1 MLGQRRDADRFGRVM
16 ASIEHVQPQLFRI
29 EKGPVLPFAGHV
41 GVEAGRGRLRNHRS
55 SCARHYAHTL
65 HAHWTDGQTSRDSP
79 EHGCQRMAQVLP
91 RSNAF
96 SPDAERGSVVRAELT
111 TDRYAKQAGED
122 AVIADFRMTVERQ
135 MGGVKRDVFNYQ
147 SGDTAVR
154 RTDDG
159 P

>member
-1 MLGQRRDADRFGRVM
+1 
-16 ASIEHVQPQLFRI
+16 
-29 EKGPVLPFAGHV
+29 
-41 GVEAGRGRLRNHRS
+41 
-55 SCARHYAHTL
+55 
-65 HAHWTDGQTSRDSP
+65 
-79 EHGCQRMAQVLP
+79 
-91 RSNAF
+91 
-96 SPDAERGSVVRAELT
+96 VVRAELT

-135 MGGVKRDVFNYQ
+135 MGGVKRDVFIYQ